1 MLKKAVKSFLF
12 PPFAVMLV
20 LLPVSTVVLI
30 FSFVYLGTKTVTA
43 YVSYALAFYTLTVWC
58 LKIPNFIKTVKAF
71 KNENKYAKRWL
82 SDPHLRVTVSLY
94 GTLIWNTAYAVFQLT
109 LGLRHRSFWYYSMAG
124 YYISLA
130 FMRFF
135 LARHTRKHKPGERMK
150 EELMKFRACGIV
162 FLIMNLALTG
172 MIFFMV
178 YRNKTFHHHE
188 ITAIAMALYTFVT
201 FIMSIVNVIRY
212 SKLGSPV
219 FTASKIIGL
228 AAACVSILTLE
239 STMLTAFGNDTVT
252 PANGRIM
259 LGISGGAVSLFI
271 IGMAIFM
278 IVQSSK
284 KIRLLKTVKE

>member
-12 PPFAVMLV
+12 PPFAVILV

-58 LKIPNFIKTVKAF
+58 LKIPYFIKTVKAF

>member
-188 ITAIAMALYTFVT
+188 ITAISMALYTFVA

-239 STMLTAFGNDTVT
+239 STMLTAFGNDTLT

>member
-58 LKIPNFIKTVKAF
+58 LKIPYFIKTVKAF

-252 PANGRIM
+252 PANCRIM

>member
-58 LKIPNFIKTVKAF
+58 LKIPYFIKTVKAF